1 MFSYRKFSKGYS
13 VVGQQKVDYLFRK
26 RNEAELFEAINLR
39 QVKYDENNICFLIQ
53 VISGTQSY
61 GHYLIKNLYRFQ
73 SFLQMNLQA
82 SYHLESV
89 PENFVF
95 VN

>member
-1 MFSYRKFSKGYS
+1 MIIF
-13 VVGQQKVDYLFRK
+13 QK
-26 RNEAELFEAINLR
+26 RNEAELCEAIYSVST
-39 QVKYDENNICFLIQ
+39 VKYDKNNICFLIQ
-53 VISGTQSY
+53 VISRTQSY

-95 VN
+95 VKSL